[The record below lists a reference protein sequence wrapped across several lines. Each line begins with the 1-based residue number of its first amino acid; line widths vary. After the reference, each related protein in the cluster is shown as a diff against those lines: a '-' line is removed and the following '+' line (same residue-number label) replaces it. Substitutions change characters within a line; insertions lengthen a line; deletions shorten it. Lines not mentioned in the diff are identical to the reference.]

1 MKLTTSQ
8 LILIAIVASAVTT
21 AQAAPVNPGGI
32 YSESKINGAKS
43 TAGASA
49 NDTSV
54 TGKVTTWVKT
64 KLDGLTSLASVWGG
78 SSKPAPVA
86 RRAPVA
92 PASNQQRTVSAPPV
106 GPAGT
111 SRSLAAPQ
119 ANLAQAPMPN
129 GMRSGSAVAAVGGR
143 QPAQAS
149 GQVAEVFK
157 APAALIDPPGL
168 TRRADGVAVYDLA
181 SASEIPRLN
190 VGKEEK
196 KTMSNYGLDSGMQ
209 KVMDSRI
216 ITAFP
221 SPDLLLSTQMKTL
234 TTVTTGLPLKANDI
248 RDVVFSPKGKVSRE
262 TFDKIVLNLAPERP
276 LQLASFKELSQ
287 EEMRFLSGLLLYQQG
302 DKCPVAVGLFHKL
315 SKSPGWEA
323 EADYYLAMCS
333 RKLGLE
339 SDFFER
345 TRRILNTQDVHYSRK
360 ILKEVGYKI
369 PYEFVDTLGLAL
381 SKAVANPK
389 IIEKLEPQ
397 TMANIAYIMT
407 EFGASTQRFKTAL
420 DWSKKVPATHAGTL
434 QARFL
439 AALAE
444 YQSGSKEKAT
454 DMQEALINDLK
465 TDGQKAEFQ
474 ALVALN
480 VARMYFQE
488 SKFKGAHESFLKV
501 YKDHPMWLTSLTELG
516 WSQLM
521 SGDYEGAIGNM
532 YSIQSPFF
540 SAVYKPESYVIRT
553 IGYLNLC
560 QYGDA
565 YKMLSLLEHEY
576 KPSLEKMETYAKKS
590 PNYYQTVRNFMT
602 APKGAKEV
610 DGLPVSIV
618 REMARQRDFTNL
630 QKAFNRQIDERALYS
645 KADGEVAKGLKRAQW
660 MVTNSRKRVEA
671 LRKNLGALKKKTDL
685 EQNRNQ
691 WTAQLDKELDD
702 LNGYFFQVDLYNEA
716 QATIPDYRKEVIG
729 GADVRMTAMKTSIEK
744 TLSNRLMVMKADLS
758 RYIDNNE
765 LLRYEVF
772 AGAGENIRYQ
782 VAGGEKATR
791 IPSSVIPKSKSLQWE
806 FDGEY
811 WEDEIGHYRSS
822 LKNNCS
828 GANGNVPVSQAN
840 LEGAE

>member
-1 MKLTTSQ
+1 LKPTTSQ
-8 LILIAIVASAVTT
+8 LILIATVAAAVST
-21 AQAAPVNPGGI
+21 AHAAPVNPGGI
-32 YSESKINGAKS
+32 YSESKITGAKGTS
-43 TAGASA
+43 GASVP
-49 NDTSV
+49 DQSI
-54 TGKVTTWVKT
+54 TGQVKTWVSQKMT
-64 KLDGLTSLASVWGG
+64 GLASYWG
-78 SSKPAPVA
+78 SASKPAPVA
-86 RRAPVA
+86 RRAA
-92 PASNQQRTVSAPPV
+92 PAPSQQRTVSAPSVSP
-106 GPAGT
+106 T
-111 SRSLAAPQ
+111 RTLAAPPTKM
-119 ANLAQAPMPN
+119 LASAP
-129 GMRSGSAVAAVGGR
+129 VAGR
-143 QPAQAS
+143 QPAT
-149 GQVAEVFK
+149 AEVFK

-168 TRRADGVAVYDLA
+168 TRKADGVAVYDL
-181 SASEIPRLN
+181 STSESIPRLN
-190 VGKEEK
+190 VGREDKVK
-196 KTMSNYGLDSGMQ
+196 MSDYGLDSRMQ
-209 KVMDSRI
+209 QVMDSRI
-216 ITAFP
+216 VTAFP
-221 SPDLLLSTQMKTL
+221 SPDLLLSEQMKAL
-234 TTVTTGLPLKANDI
+234 TTVSTGLPTRANEI

-262 TFDKIVLNLAPERP
+262 AFDKIVLNLAPERP
-276 LQLASFKELSQ
+276 LQLANYKELSQ
-287 EEMRFLSGLLLYQQG
+287 DEMRFLSGLLLYQQG

-339 SDFFER
+339 SDFYER
-345 TRRILNTQDVHYSRK
+345 ARRILTTQDVHYSRK
-360 ILKEVGYKI
+360 ILKEVGADI

-381 SKAVANPK
+381 SKAVGNPK
-389 IIEKLEPQ
+389 IMEKLDAQ
-397 TMANIAYIMT
+397 TMGNIAYIMT

-420 DWSKKVPATHAGTL
+420 DWSKKVPADHSRNL

-439 AALAE
+439 SALAE

-454 DMQEALINDLK
+454 QMQESLIADLK
-465 TDGQKAEFQ
+465 TDKQKAEFQ

-488 SKFKGAHESFLKV
+488 SKFKPAHEAFLKV

-565 YKMLSLLEHEY
+565 YKMLSMLEHEY
-576 KPSLEKMETYAKKS
+576 KPSLEKMEAYAKKN

-618 REMARQRDFTNL
+618 REMARHRDFTNL
-630 QKAFNRQIDERALYS
+630 QKSFNRQIDERALYS

-660 MVTNSRKRVEA
+660 LVTNSRNRIDA
-671 LRKNLGALKKKTDL
+671 LRKQLGSIKAKPAL

-691 WTAQLDKELDD
+691 WTAQLEKEMDD

-729 GADVRMTAMKTSIEK
+729 GADVRLNAMKAGIEK
-744 TLSNRLMVMKADLS
+744 TLSNRLMQMRADLA

-772 AGAGENIRYQ
+772 AGAGENIRFQ

-822 LKNNCS
+822 LKNNCA
-828 GANGNVPVSQAN
+828 GANGNVPVQQAN
-840 LEGAE
+840 LEGAEG